1 MKTLDSLPITDME
14 AASNRR
20 DFTTCEDE
28 MPTAVILRPVGPVE
42 RGKYIT
48 DVKYETTDDK

>member
-28 MPTAVILRPVGPVE
+28 MPTAVILRPGGPVE